1 MLMMKYPR
9 LLTLV
14 AGVLAISACSDSDN
28 DDQSA
33 VPPPAQAQM
42 RITHASPDAPKVN
55 VYVDGALALEGVD
68 YKQSS
73 GIITRAAGA
82 VEIEVR
88 GLLADG
94 SETSVIGPAQ
104 LELAENTRTD
114 VVAINTLA
122 AIEPT
127 LITDDDT
134 AAVSGVEVRV
144 LHAAPAVANVDIYV
158 TGPDDDIASV
168 TPVKAGFG
176 DAAGPL
182 ALEPETNYR
191 VRITPE
197 NSATVVY
204 DSGTLSFPAGTD
216 LLLVAV
222 ENTTGIG
229 SNPVNLLA
237 VGADSASEVYD
248 ASTGAQVRVVHN
260 SADTPAVD
268 VIVDGNTALS
278 GLTFPNATDYEQL
291 EAPAGTYNVVVAAT
305 TDNTI
310 APINV
315 DLTLEQA
322 RSYTAIAIGALN
334 GISDNTITAVVT
346 EDERRNIATEARVRV
361 VHGSYAVA
369 AEIPV
374 DVFLTADADISAATP
389 AINNLT
395 YGTATAQL
403 PVSPGDYVIT
413 VTAAGDKSVVAFS
426 SAAPVP
432 LEGGVNYTIIARDP
446 AVGEDPTP
454 NLILPTILTD

>member
-1 MLMMKYPR
+1 MKFPKI
-9 LLTLV
+9 LALI
-14 AGVLAISACSDSDN
+14 AGAIAVSACSDSDN
-28 DDQSA
+28 DDHPF
-33 VPPPAQAQM
+33 VPPPAAQAEV
-42 RITHASPDAPKVN
+42 RITHASPDAPRVN

-82 VEIEVR
+82 VEVEVR
-88 GLLADG
+88 GILADG
-94 SETSVIGPAQ
+94 SETTVIGPAQ
-104 LELAENTRTD
+104 LDLAENTRTD
-114 VVAINTLA
+114 VVAINNVA
-122 AIEPT
+122 MIEPK
-127 LITDDDT
+127 LITDDDI
-134 AAVSGVEVRV
+134 AAVAGVELRV

-158 TGPDDDIASV
+158 TGPDDAIAAV
-168 TPVKAGFG
+168 APVQAGFG

-182 ALEPETNYR
+182 ALEANTNYR

-197 NSATVVY
+197 GSATVVY
-204 DSGTLSFPAGTD
+204 DSGTLSFPEGTD
-216 LLLVAV
+216 LLLIAV

-237 VGADSASEVYD
+237 VGPDSASEVYD
-248 ASTGAQVRVVHN
+248 VATGAQVRVVHN

-268 VIVDGNTALS
+268 VIVNGSKALT
-278 GLTFPNATDYEQL
+278 GLTFPNATEYEAL
-291 EAPAGTYNVVVAAT
+291 EAPAGTYNVVVAASI
-305 TDNTI
+305 DNTI

-315 DLTLEQA
+315 DLTFEQA

-334 GISDNTITAVVT
+334 GVTDNTITAVLT

-374 DVFLTADADISAATP
+374 DVFLTPDADISAATP
-389 AINNLT
+389 AITNLA
-395 YGTATAQL
+395 YGTATDQL
-403 PVSPGDYVIT
+403 SVPPGDYVIT
-413 VTAAGDKSVVAFS
+413 VTATGDKSVVAFS
-426 SAAPVP
+426 SGATVP

-446 AVGEDPTP
+446 AAGEDPTP